1 MTRSRKLGIASAVL
15 LGSIFLPPFANWR
28 QPISFASVGVS
39 AALGLLAAQ
48 QGNKW
53 WLIIPASLW
62 LGLLW
67 VYILRRIHF
76 DSKRPTTNIPNRFP
90 GIAILLRLVS
100 ANLRRKR

>member
-39 AALGLLAAQ
+39 AVLGLLAAK
-48 QGNKW
+48 QGSKW
-53 WLIIPASLW
+53 WLLIPCVIVA
-62 LGLLW
+62 GLAVGLYLA
-67 VYILRRIHF
+67 VHSF

-100 ANLRRKR
+100 ARLAQ